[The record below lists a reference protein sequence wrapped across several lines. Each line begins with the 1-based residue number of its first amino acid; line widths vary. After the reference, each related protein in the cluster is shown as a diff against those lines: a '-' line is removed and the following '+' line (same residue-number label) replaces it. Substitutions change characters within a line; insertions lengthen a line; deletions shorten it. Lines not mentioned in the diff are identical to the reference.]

1 MRYKPKKRD
10 MSSERGKYIQPLN
23 QPNLSR
29 SGGLFRKSFQW
40 LIWNNFVN
48 LPVRSAKMGRA
59 NMGRLAGVTNVM
71 RSIVE
76 EGSSILSRPS

>member
-1 MRYKPKKRD
+1 M
-10 MSSERGKYIQPLN
+10 
-23 QPNLSR
+23 
-29 SGGLFRKSFQW
+29 LFRSW

-48 LPVRSAKMGRA
+48 LPARSVKIGQV